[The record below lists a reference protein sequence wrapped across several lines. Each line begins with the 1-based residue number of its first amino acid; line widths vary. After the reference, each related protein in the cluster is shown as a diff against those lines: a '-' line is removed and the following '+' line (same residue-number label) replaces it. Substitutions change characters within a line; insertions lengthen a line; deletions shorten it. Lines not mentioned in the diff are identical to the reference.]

1 MKWTSWAFLAF
12 VGSLMFLM
20 LFIKDW
26 EIKRG
31 IERLSKTKLSPQS
44 QLQFSL
50 TTSNPEAH
58 YCDLILHSA

>member
-12 VGSLMFLM
+12 VGSLMFLV
-20 LFIKDW
+20 LFTKDW

-31 IERLSKTKLSPQS
+31 VERLSKTKLSPQS
-44 QLQFSL
+44 TQFEFNK
-50 TTSNPEAH
+50 TTYD

>member
-1 MKWTSWAFLAF
+1 MGRAVMKWTSWAFLAF
-12 VGSLMFLM
+12 VGSLMFLV

-44 QLQFSL
+44 QLQFEFNE
-50 TTSNPEAH
+50 TRRMITA
-58 YCDLILHSA
+58 I